1 MGKPG
6 DKNQSST
13 SNIFK
18 RVPNANYESTE
29 AIVPGIGSMSEQ
41 SSEDVYMSD
50 PAKSPLQ
57 QSEVADADK
66 YKEQFTKDEPS
77 TVAKVAGKAKSYVQK
92 NLPKVANLMD
102 KVAETSPFINK

>member
-6 DKNQSST
+6 DKNQSKI

-29 AIVPGIGSMSEQ
+29 AIIPGIGGMGEQ

-50 PAKSPLQ
+50 PDKSPLQ
-57 QSEVADADK
+57 QNESKVADADK
-66 YKEQFTKDEPS
+66 YKEQFTEKKPKTFDAVPS
-77 TVAKVAGKAKSYVQK
+77 TNTKAGVKFEFGKPDVRDGK
-92 NLPKVANLMD
+92 
-102 KVAETSPFINK
+102 